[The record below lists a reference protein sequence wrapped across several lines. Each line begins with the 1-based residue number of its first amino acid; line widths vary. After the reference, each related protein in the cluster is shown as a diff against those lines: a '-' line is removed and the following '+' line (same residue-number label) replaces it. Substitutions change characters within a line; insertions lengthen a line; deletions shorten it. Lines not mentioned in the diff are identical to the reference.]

1 MDLILWR
8 HAHAHEVAPGGDDLA
23 RLLTPQ
29 GERDALKMGEWL
41 DRRLPRDARVL
52 VSPAWRCVQTALAL
66 GREYESV
73 PALQPGCSV
82 DELLALARWPSARQP
97 VLVVGHQPVLG
108 QVLAQVLK
116 MDSASCSVRKG
127 AAWWVRGRQR
137 DGRLQTVVFGVQTPD
152 LVTGR

>member
-8 HAHAHEVAPGGDDLA
+8 HAQAHEVAPDGDDLA
-23 RLLTPQ
+23 RLLTPK
-29 GERDALKMGEWL
+29 GERDALNMGEWL
-41 DRRLPRDARVL
+41 DRRLPRETRVL

-66 GREYESV
+66 GREYECL
-73 PALQPGCSV
+73 PELRPGCTV

-108 QVLAQVLK
+108 QVLAQVLR

-137 DGRLQTVVFGVQTPD
+137 EGRLQAVVLSVQAPD
-152 LVTGR
+152 RVTGR